1 MKFSIAF
8 IITAVTIVLH
18 VEGIIVIPDFYMKLC
33 LSTII
38 ILHIDKIN
46 GDTKFCL
53 LS

>member
-1 MKFSIAF
+1 MKFSITF

-18 VEGIIVIPDFYMKLC
+18 VKGIIVIQDFYMKLC
-33 LSTII
+33 LSIII

-46 GDTKFCL
+46 GGTKFCP